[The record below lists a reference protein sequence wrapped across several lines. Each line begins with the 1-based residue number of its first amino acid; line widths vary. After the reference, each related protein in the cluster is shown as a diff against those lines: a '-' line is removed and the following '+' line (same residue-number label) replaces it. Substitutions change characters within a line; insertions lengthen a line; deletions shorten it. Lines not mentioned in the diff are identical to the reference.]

1 MQKYTVIWRDNGDD
15 YMITTVE
22 VPEEQGGNMNSQEFV
37 MAAAEVEYDGFEYK
51 AEILEDIEENGYD
64 LIGVIF
70 GEAVWVY

>member
-22 VPEEQGGNMNSQEFV
+22 VPEEQGGNMNSQECV
-37 MAAAEVEYDGFEYK
+37 MAAAEVEYDGFEDK